1 MPAVPPPSRKLKF
14 LDSARRLVQAHGFAA
29 TSLDALC
36 EDAGATKGAFFH
48 YFRDKNALGIE
59 LLDHFRAAGRSA
71 LAASAHAAEPD
82 PRRRLRRYLA
92 HLADMYETDP
102 RFRDG
107 CLFAIFAY
115 ENADPRSRVRQ
126 LCAAAIGEWL
136 DDAGRELKRILSAA
150 SVRPAVR
157 TGELAE
163 LLLAAIEGALI
174 LNRTGTGRGAMRR
187 VLAHFGRYV
196 ELLMDAQASPIDRP
210 RARR

>member
-1 MPAVPPPSRKLKF
+1 
-14 LDSARRLVQAHGFAA
+14 
-29 TSLDALC
+29 
-36 EDAGATKGAFFH
+36 
-48 YFRDKNALGIE
+48 
-59 LLDHFRAAGRSA
+59 
-71 LAASAHAAEPD
+71 
-82 PRRRLRRYLA
+82 LRRYLA